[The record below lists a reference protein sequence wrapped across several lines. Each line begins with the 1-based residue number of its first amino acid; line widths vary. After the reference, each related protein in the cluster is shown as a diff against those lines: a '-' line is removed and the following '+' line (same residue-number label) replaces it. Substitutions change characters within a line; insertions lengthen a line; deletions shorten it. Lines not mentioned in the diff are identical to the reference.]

1 VTPAHLALVR
11 LSNHIVERLEKLEP
25 QLDGGDPEVWR
36 EYLHLGT
43 VLAAIAPQT
52 VPGVDGGLLSTS
64 EMASRLGVS
73 SKTLLR
79 QKASG
84 KITPAKIL
92 GQRGRAAFR
101 WAAR

>member
-1 VTPAHLALVR
+1 MTPAHLALVR
-11 LSNHIVERLEKLEP
+11 LSNHIVERLQKLEV

-43 VLAAIAPQT
+43 ALAAIVPQT

-79 QKASG
+79 RKANG
-84 KITPAKIL
+84 KVTPATITGK
-92 GQRGRAAFR
+92 RGRAAFR
-101 WAAR
+101 WRAQ